1 MRKIRAVLAAAGLAV
16 ALGTALPA
24 TAEADTTGAQGPT
37 CDAEYRAHREDGNM
51 RAYLLDD
58 CMILLGT
65 ASGNDAHW
73 GDTTGPFTGADDNFA
88 WSVLNT
94 GTYSGGVNNVQ
105 FYNGTNYSGGTG
117 CLARGELY
125 VDDLRDNTFS
135 DGSRAS
141 NAISSHRWSS
151 GCTNRWT

>member
-1 MRKIRAVLAAAGLAV
+1 MRKIRAALAAVGLAV

-24 TAEADTTGAQGPT
+24 TAQADSAGAQGPN
-37 CDAEYRAHREDGNM
+37 CDAQYNAHREDGNM
-51 RAYLLDD
+51 RAYLLTD
-58 CMILLGT
+58 CSNLLGT
-65 ASGNDAHW
+65 ASGNDANW
-73 GDTTGPFTGADDNFA
+73 GDNSGPFTAADDNFA

-105 FYNGTNYSGGTG
+105 FYDLANSGGGTG

-135 DGSRAS
+135 NGVRAS
-141 NAISSHRWSS
+141 NAISSHRWTS
-151 GCTNRWT
+151 GCSNRWT

>member
-1 MRKIRAVLAAAGLAV
+1 MHRIRAALAAAGLAV

-24 TAEADTTGAQGPT
+24 TAEAVPAGAQGPN
-37 CDAEYRAHREDGNM
+37 CDAQYNAHREDGNM
-51 RAYLLDD
+51 RAYLLTD
-58 CMILLGT
+58 CSNLLGT
-65 ASGNDAHW
+65 ASGNDANW
-73 GDTTGPFTGADDNFA
+73 GDSSGPFTGADNNFA
-88 WSVLNT
+88 WSILNT

-105 FYNGTNYSGGTG
+105 FYDGVGSTGGTG

-125 VDDLRDNTFS
+125 VDDLRDNVFHN
-135 DGSRAS
+135 GVRAS